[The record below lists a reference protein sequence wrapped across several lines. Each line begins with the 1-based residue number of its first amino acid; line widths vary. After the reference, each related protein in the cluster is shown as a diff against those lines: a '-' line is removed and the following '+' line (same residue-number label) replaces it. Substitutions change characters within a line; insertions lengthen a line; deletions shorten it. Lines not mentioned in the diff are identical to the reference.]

1 LVKERRK
8 LVAMEEELNMESVSM
23 NSDEEAHLNGLVQK
37 NTRAIKNVESMKLA
51 LEKMNEELLKPFKKL
66 GKKMSWSERLMVV
79 SDTGIDVSEKVDVN
93 NDVQRE
99 VQFYNIA
106 LGNVRV
112 GLEKVAAEGLKLDRP

>member
-1 LVKERRK
+1 
-8 LVAMEEELNMESVSM
+8 MESVSM
-23 NSDEEAHLNGLVQK
+23 NSDEEAHFNGLVQK

-51 LEKMNEELLKPFKKL
+51 LEKMNEELLKPFKKV
-66 GKKMSWSERLMVV
+66 GKKMPWSERLMVV

-112 GLEKVAAEGLKLDRP
+112 GLEKVTAEGLKLDRP